1 MNIAGKILALVA
13 GLAFSA
19 TVGGV
24 AANAADAPKKQPQYY
39 EFVLGNPNAKVTVV
53 EYASVTCPHCAKFFT
68 ETFPTLKKDYIDT
81 GKIKYIYRDLPT
93 PPRELSFAA
102 SQLARCVPNNKGMNM
117 IEMLFKNQEAW
128 MSAPD
133 TTLRGYAMLSGMSS
147 ADFDACMK
155 NEAIYKE
162 LNQAVD
168 RASNVYKVESTPTF
182 FVGETKVAGEQYEP
196 LKKAIDKALQ

>member
-1 MNIAGKILALVA
+1 MNIVGKILVLVA
-13 GLAFSA
+13 AMSLGAS
-19 TVGGV
+19 TQ
-24 AANAADAPKKQPQYY
+24 AADAPKDGGKKQPAYY
-39 EFVLGNPNAKVTVV
+39 EFVLGNANAKVTVV
-53 EYASVTCPHCAKFFT
+53 EYASVTCPHCAKFFVDS
-68 ETFPTLKKDYIDT
+68 FPQIKKDYIDT
-81 GKIKYIYRDLPT
+81 GKIKYVYRDLPT

-133 TTLRGYAMLSGMSS
+133 TTLRGYAQLAGMSS

-155 NEAIYKE
+155 NDAIYKE
-162 LNQAVD
+162 LNAAVE

-182 FVGETKVAGEQYEP
+182 FVGETKVTGEELVP
-196 LKKAIDKALQ
+196 LRKAIDKALQ

>member
-1 MNIAGKILALVA
+1 MKTLGKVLALVA
-13 GLAFSA
+13 GLAIGA
-19 TVGGV
+19 T
-24 AANAADAPKKQPQYY
+24 AHAADAPAPAGKKQPTYY

-53 EYASVTCPHCAKFFT
+53 EYASVTCPHCAKFFV
-68 ETFPTLKKDYIDT
+68 ESFPKIKQDYIDT
-81 GKIKYIYRDLPT
+81 GKIKYVYRDLPT

>member
-1 MNIAGKILALVA
+1 MNTLGKILALVA
-13 GLAFSA
+13 GLTLGASA
-19 TVGGV
+19 E
-24 AANAADAPKKQPQYY
+24 AADAPAGKKQAAYY

-68 ETFPTLKKDYIDT
+68 ESFPMLKKDYIDT

-102 SQLARCVPNNKGMNM
+102 SQLARCVPNNKGLNM

-133 TTLRGYAMLSGMSS
+133 TTLRGYAQLAGMSS

-155 NEAIYKE
+155 NEAIYKD
-162 LNQAVD
+162 LTQAVE
-168 RASNVYKVESTPTF
+168 RASSVYKVESTPTF
-182 FVGETKVAGEQYEP
+182 FVGETKVAGEEYAP